1 MHVIVSVPFNAYPS
15 SQLNV
20 HVSVNEVPVQV
31 TFPFPGAGLAGQV
44 TAVTNI
50 YSAGYINLIVK
61 HFYKAQKSVRNC

>member
-1 MHVIVSVPFNAYPS
+1 M
-15 SQLNV
+15 
-20 HVSVNEVPVQV
+20 SVNEVPVQV

-61 HFYKAQKSVRNC
+61 HFYKAQKSVRNCWKDTTKLLHGEVSLEFKMK